1 MLGRHMGRSGLLLG
15 FFALV
20 GTALVALTYTGTEQ
34 RIAEA
39 ERAHMLR
46 SLNAVI
52 HPDMY
57 DNDIFNDYIEVQEPK
72 YLGTEDPVMVFRA
85 RRGDQ
90 PVAVAIIPTAPAGYV
105 GPIKLMVGINMD
117 GEILGVRVLTHKET
131 PGLGDKVEER
141 RSDWILGFDGHSLQN
156 PEPRYW
162 RVRRDGGVFDQFTGA
177 TITPRAVVR
186 AVHDALKFFAENR
199 LRLFTT
205 PSMAPAPEAANN
217 G

>member
-34 RIAEA
+34 RILEA

-52 HPDMY
+52 RPGLY
-57 DNDIFNDYIEVQEPK
+57 DNDNFNDFIQVQDSK
-72 YLGTEDPVMVFRA
+72 LLGTDAPVMVFRA

-90 PVAVAIIPTAPAGYV
+90 PVAAAIIPTAPAGYV
-105 GPIKLMVGINMD
+105 GPIKLLVGINMQ
-117 GEILGVRVLTHKET
+117 GEVLGVRVLTHKET
-131 PGLGDKVEER
+131 PGLGDRIEER
-141 RSDWILGFDGHSLQN
+141 RSDWILSFDGHSLQN
-156 PEPRYW
+156 PEPKYW

-177 TITPRAVVR
+177 TVTPRAVVK

-199 LRLFTT
+199 LLLFTT
-205 PSMAPAPEAANN
+205 PSIAPAPEASNH